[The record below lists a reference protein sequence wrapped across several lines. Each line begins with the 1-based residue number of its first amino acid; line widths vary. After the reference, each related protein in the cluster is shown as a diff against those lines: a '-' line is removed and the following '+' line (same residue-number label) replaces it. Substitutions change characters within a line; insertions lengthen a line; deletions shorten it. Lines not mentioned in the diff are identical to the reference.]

1 MYLNNKKD
9 WVLKTNL
16 GDMTEVKRL
25 VDDLTKDEVDIIP
38 THNLSTK
45 GKNVVQKRFK
55 LEGIQPVVDVIAQFI
70 RINLNKQ
77 VKIASGW
84 TVYGQEDSYHL
95 IHTHSTRD
103 KNDIATVL
111 YLSTAE
117 VPTGHEGNLF
127 LILKDDDF
135 KQYSPVVGDLFV
147 FPTYV
152 MHGTYPQGKGLRQT
166 LNLDFEVL

>member
-1 MYLNNKKD
+1 MHLNNKKD
-9 WVLKTNL
+9 WVIKTNL
-16 GDMTEVKRL
+16 GDMTQVKKL
-25 VDDLTKDEVDIIP
+25 VDDITKDEIDILP
-38 THNLSTK
+38 TSNLSTR
-45 GKNVVQKRFK
+45 GKNVVQKKFN
-55 LEGIQPVVDVIAQFI
+55 LESIADVTNVIANFI
-70 RINLNKQ
+70 RIHINKQ

-84 TVYGQEDSYHL
+84 TVYGQEDSYHT
-95 IHTHSTRD
+95 IHVHSSRD

-117 VPTGHEGNLF
+117 VIDGHEGNLF
-127 LILKDDDF
+127 LIPKDDEF
-135 KQYSPVVGDLFV
+135 KQFNPIVGDLFV